1 MPRYRLHNERVK
13 KVIYD
18 VYYYIDADSKEDAIK
33 KFEEGK
39 VEQASEKLDTA
50 REYETLYELKEIKPD
65 NTLGDDLLT
74 DKDHETYY
82 KI

>member
-1 MPRYRLHNERVK
+1 MTKYRLHNERVK

-18 VYYYIDADSKEDAIK
+18 VYYYIDADNKDDAIK

-39 VEQASEKLDTA
+39 VEHAGEKFDTA
-50 REYETLYELKEIKPD
+50 REYETLFELKEIKPD

-74 DKDHETYY
+74 DEDCEAYY
-82 KI
+82 TV

>member
-18 VYYYIDADSKEDAIK
+18 VYYYIDADNKEDAIK

-39 VEQASEKLDTA
+39 VEQAGEKFDTA

-74 DKDHETYY
+74 DEDYETYY
-82 KI
+82 EV